1 MSTQTIE
8 LADEQTYADLA
19 TYCTRARALDTEGA
33 LRLQAQRSALAVW
46 VGVQSAR
53 ELSGHGTTLG
63 LRVLGLAAPI
73 QLDTVVPVG
82 AVADRLA
89 RTAVGVRLEV
99 PPQQVRAAWASVSPP
114 VGEWAPAGSLAVSE
128 LQRLAQQGIAE
139 IAQGAPA
146 GSGSAAVE
154 DLRRRVWG
162 RPLPGERATTLP
174 ASVAFAAYALG
185 FLTGDAAQVFTSG
198 RWHRVT
204 TPAGHVLCR

>member
-1 MSTQTIE
+1 MNMQTIE
-8 LADEQTYADLA
+8 LADQQTYSDLV
-19 TYCTRARALDTEGA
+19 TYCTRARALDADGA
-33 LRLQAQRSALAVW
+33 LRLQAQQSALAVW
-46 VGVQSAR
+46 VGVQSSR

-63 LRVLGLAAPI
+63 LRVLGLATPM
-73 QLDTVVPVG
+73 QLDTIVPTAAVG
-82 AVADRLA
+82 DRLA
-89 RTAVGVRLEV
+89 RAAVSTRLEV
-99 PPQQVRAAWASVSPP
+99 PPQQVRASWASVSPP
-114 VGEWAPAGSLAVSE
+114 IGEWVPAGSLAVSE
-128 LQRLAQQGIAE
+128 LQQIAQQGVAE

-204 TPAGHVLCR
+204 TPAGHVLTR